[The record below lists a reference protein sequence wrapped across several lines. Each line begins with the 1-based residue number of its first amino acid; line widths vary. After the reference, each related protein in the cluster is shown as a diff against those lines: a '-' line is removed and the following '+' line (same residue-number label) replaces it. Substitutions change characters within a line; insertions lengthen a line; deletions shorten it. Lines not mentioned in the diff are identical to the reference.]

1 LAEPKKTGRKKEQEL
16 STAIDLLIRGLGGSF
31 AIIFEPEDTSI
42 KASDHQARLSPCE
55 EWKMQPRIAA
65 IVFLLGA
72 AVAQTSSA
80 EKEWLGST
88 GQRVR
93 AAIFRGAQAK
103 AHPAL
108 VVVLHGDLDAAYH
121 YVLAAN
127 AAKLI
132 QGIVAAALV
141 RPGYTDD
148 AGDTS
153 DGKKGDTTG
162 DNYTPE
168 VLNQLDAAIHQL
180 TAELHP
186 SAVVLMGHSGGAAIS
201 ADLLAWD
208 KGLAKAALLLSCPC
222 DVPVWRK
229 HMKTLHP
236 FPQWDDPVT
245 SVSPMDVVD
254 KINPKA
260 RISLIV
266 GEKDTTAPPE
276 FTQEYASALRK
287 HGIEPKVTVLPGRD
301 HNLVVFDGEVMK
313 ELSTLVGELR

>member
-1 LAEPKKTGRKKEQEL
+1 MGGDRGGSAEPKKNGRKEEKKL
-16 STAIDLLIRGLGGSF
+16 STGIGLLLKGLGGFF

-55 EWKMQPRIAA
+55 ESKMRARIAA

-72 AVAQTSSA
+72 AVAQTGSA

-93 AAIFRGAQAK
+93 AAIFRGAQAR
-103 AHPAL
+103 AHPVL

-127 AAKLI
+127 AAKQI

-141 RPGYTDD
+141 RPGYADD

-153 DGKKGDTTG
+153 DGKKGDATG
-162 DNYTPE
+162 DNYTPK

-180 TAELHP
+180 IAELHP

-222 DVPVWRK
+222 DVPAWRK

-301 HNLVVFDGEVMK
+301 HNLVVFDSEVMK
-313 ELSTLVGELR
+313 

>member
-1 LAEPKKTGRKKEQEL
+1 M
-16 STAIDLLIRGLGGSF
+16 
-31 AIIFEPEDTSI
+31 
-42 KASDHQARLSPCE
+42 RL
-55 EWKMQPRIAA
+55 RIAVT
-65 IVFLLGA
+65 VFLLVA
-72 AVAQTSSA
+72 AVAQTSSG

-88 GQRVR
+88 RQRVR
-93 AAIFRGAQAK
+93 AAIFRSADEK
-103 AHPAL
+103 AYSVL

-121 YVLAAN
+121 YAVAAN
-127 AAKLI
+127 AAKQI
-132 QGIVAAALV
+132 RGIVVAALV

-153 DGKKGDTTG
+153 DGRKGDTTG

-180 TAELHP
+180 SAELHP

-222 DVPVWRK
+222 DVPAWRK

-236 FPQWDDPVT
+236 FPQWDLPIT

-254 KINPKA
+254 KISPKV

-287 HGIEPKVTVLPGRD
+287 HGIEPKVIVLPGRD
-301 HNLVVFDGEVMK
+301 HNLVVFDGDVTK
-313 ELSTLVGELR
+313 ELSTLVEELH